1 MEIDD
6 VFTPTVLSDEEWTDR
21 ARAHEAR
28 AAAFTDDH
36 LRRRQAHIK
45 HPVFDFLFE
54 YYPVR
59 PATLRTW
66 HPGLGVGVPADAPH
80 ASWRDYTL
88 VDASLVTV
96 DLASFMPRRG
106 AAVRYIHNLL
116 QSVSDNPAHF
126 DCFGLHEWA
135 MVYKAG
141 PDEIRHDL
149 PLRLGHAATDAVVE
163 SHQLK
168 CTHFDAYRFFTE
180 PAIPLNLTVLTREAQ
195 PANDQ
200 CGCLHA
206 TMDLYKWAAKLGP
219 LVPGEVLL
227 DAFELARDTRV
238 LDMEASPYDCRG
250 YGFGVVA
257 IETPEGKAEYVARQR
272 ALAARAKPIRDRLVS
287 ITEQVLT
294 ATLSQ

>member
-1 MEIDD
+1 MDD
-6 VFTPTVLSDEEWTDR
+6 VLTPTVLSHEEWTDR
-21 ARAHEAR
+21 ARAHETR
-28 AAAFTDDH
+28 AATFTDDH

-45 HPVFDFLFE
+45 HPVYDFLFE

-80 ASWRDYTL
+80 AGWRDYTL
-88 VDASLVTV
+88 VDGSSVTV
-96 DLASFMPRRG
+96 DLASFLSRRG
-106 AAVRYIHNLL
+106 AAVRYIHDLL
-116 QSVSDNPAHF
+116 RSVADNPAHF

-141 PDEIRHDL
+141 PGEIRHDL

-163 SHQLK
+163 AHQLK
-168 CTHFDAYRFFTE
+168 CTHFDAFRFFTE
-180 PAIPLNLTVLTREAQ
+180 PAIPLNLTVLTREEQ
-195 PANDQ
+195 PVNDQ

-219 LVPGEVLL
+219 LIPGEVLL

-250 YGFGVVA
+250 HGFSVVA

-287 ITEQVLT
+287 ITEQALT

>member
-1 MEIDD
+1 M
-6 VFTPTVLSDEEWTDR
+6 DR

-88 VDASLVTV
+88 VDDSLVTV
-96 DLASFMPRRG
+96 DLACFMPRRG

-116 QSVSDNPAHF
+116 QSVSGNPAHF

-168 CTHFDAYRFFTE
+168 CTHFDAFRFFTE

-287 ITEQVLT
+287 ITEQALT

>member
-1 MEIDD
+1 MQQ
-6 VFTPTVLSDEEWTDR
+6 

-28 AAAFTDDH
+28 AVAFTEAH
-36 LRRRQAHIK
+36 LRRRQAHVK
-45 HPVFDFLFE
+45 HPVYDFLFE

-59 PATLRTW
+59 AAHLKTW
-66 HPGLGVGVPADAPH
+66 HPGLGVGLPADAPH

-88 VDASLVTV
+88 VDDSVVTV
-96 DLASFMPRRG
+96 DLSAFMSRRG
-106 AAVRYIHNLL
+106 AAVRYIHDLL
-116 QSVSDNPAHF
+116 ASVVDNPVQF

-135 MVYKAG
+135 MVYKST
-141 PDEIRHDL
+141 PEQIRHDL

-168 CTHFDAYRFFTE
+168 CTHFDAFRFFTE
-180 PAIPLNLTVLTREAQ
+180 PAVPLNLTVLTREDQ
-195 PANDQ
+195 PRNDQ

-206 TMDLYKWAAKLGP
+206 TMDLYKWSAKLGP
-219 LVPGEVLL
+219 LIPGEVLL

-250 YGFGVVA
+250 HGFGVVA

-272 ALAARAKPIRDRLVS
+272 DLSARAKPIRDRLVS
-287 ITEQVLT
+287 ITKQALT

>member
-1 MEIDD
+1 M
-6 VFTPTVLSDEEWTDR
+6 FTPTVLSHEEWMDR

-88 VDASLVTV
+88 VDDSLVTV
-96 DLASFMPRRG
+96 DLACFMPRRG

-116 QSVSDNPAHF
+116 QSVSGNPAHF

-168 CTHFDAYRFFTE
+168 CTHFDAFRFFTE

-287 ITEQVLT
+287 ITEQALT

>member
-1 MEIDD
+1 M
-6 VFTPTVLSDEEWTDR
+6 FTPTVLSDEEWTDR

-88 VDASLVTV
+88 VDDSLVTV
-96 DLASFMPRRG
+96 DLACFMPRRG

-116 QSVSDNPAHF
+116 QSVSGNPAHF

-287 ITEQVLT
+287 ITEQALT

>member
-1 MEIDD
+1 M
-6 VFTPTVLSDEEWTDR
+6 FTPTVLSHEEWMDR

-88 VDASLVTV
+88 VDDSLVTV
-96 DLASFMPRRG
+96 DLACFMPRRG

-116 QSVSDNPAHF
+116 QSVSGNPAHF

-168 CTHFDAYRFFTE
+168 CTHFDAFRFLTE

-287 ITEQVLT
+287 ITEQALT